1 MLFVIF
7 YVGCFDLIV
16 LPDMVFDST
25 KYPTKYWSGIQ
36 KRAMTM
42 IAYKILMDCF
52 WSKIAL
58 WEWNPI

>member
-1 MLFVIF
+1 MLAASIWLS
-7 YVGCFDLIV
+7 YLIW
-16 LPDMVFDST
+16 VFDST
-25 KYPTKYWSGIQ
+25 IEYPTKNWSGIQ

-42 IAYKILMDCF
+42 IAYKILKDCF